1 MQRSRL
7 SLDAPEVRVVEREA
21 TIQRRLWRG
30 NAFSQIVAPVLYLL
44 AMGVGLGGMISSGGR
59 TVDGLSYLEFVA
71 PGLMAATVLQNATGE
86 SMWPVLGG
94 FKWMRYYEGMSA
106 SPMTPADIYRGN
118 LLWIAIRFTVASTVF
133 LVVAT
138 LFGAI
143 LSPWA
148 VVAVPAA
155 VLGAVALAAPL
166 TAYVATQEDDHAFPL
181 IMRFLTLP
189 MFLFSATFFPLSQLP
204 TWLQPVAWVLP
215 LYHSVSLCRDATTG
229 TLAAGGWFAV
239 AGHLAVLGAYVTIG
253 YRIGRRTFTRR
264 LAA

>member
-1 MQRSRL
+1 VRAVNL
-7 SLDAPEVRVVEREA
+7 NAPPIRFVEREA

-30 NAFSQIVAPVLYLL
+30 NAFSMFVGPALYLL
-44 AMGVGLGGMISSGGR
+44 AMGVGLGGMISSAGH

-86 SMWPVLGG
+86 SMWPVLAG
-94 FKWMRYYEGMSA
+94 FKWMRFYEGMAA
-106 SPMTPADIYRGN
+106 SPMTPADVYRGN
-118 LLWIAIRFTVASTVF
+118 LLWIVLRFTVAATAF
-133 LVVAT
+133 LIVAT
-138 LFGAI
+138 LLGAI

-148 VVAVPAA
+148 VLAIPAA
-155 VLGAVALAAPL
+155 VFGALALTAPL
-166 TAYVATQEDDHAFPL
+166 TAYVATQEDDHKFPL

-204 TWLQPVAWVLP
+204 ALLQPVAWILP

-229 TLAAGGWFAV
+229 TLAAGGWWAV
-239 AGHLAVLGAYVTIG
+239 AGHLAILSAYVAVG
-253 YRIGRRTFTRR
+253 YRWGTRTFTRR

>member
-1 MQRSRL
+1 VK
-7 SLDAPEVRVVEREA
+7 LDTPAVRFVEREA
-21 TIQRRLWRG
+21 LVQRRLWRG
-30 NAFSQIVAPVLYLL
+30 NAFSQLVAPALYLL
-44 AMGVGLGGMISSGGR
+44 AMGVGLGGMISSAGH

-71 PGLMAATVLQNATGE
+71 PGLMAATVVQNATGE
-86 SMWPVLGG
+86 SMWPVLAG
-94 FKWMRYYEGMSA
+94 FKWMRFYEGMAA
-106 SPMTPADIYRGN
+106 SPMSPADVYRGN
-118 LLWIAIRFTVASTVF
+118 LLWIVIRFTVASTAF

-148 VVAVPAA
+148 VLAIPAA
-155 VLGAVALAAPL
+155 VLGAAALAAPL
-166 TAYVATQEDDHAFPL
+166 TAYVATQEDDHKFPL

-229 TLAAGGWFAV
+229 TLAPGGWFAV
-239 AGHLAVLGAYVTIG
+239 AGHLAVLAVYVSVG
-253 YRIGRRTFTRR
+253 YRLGRQTFARR